1 MKETH
6 IMCLKHKRTHT
17 CGELSEA
24 DVGKIVTLMGWIDSL
39 RDHGA
44 ILFLNLRDR
53 YGITQIVAKDEELK
67 AKARRFGHESVISA
81 IGEVVRRPRGMEKRE
96 LSAGTIDVG
105 ATEINL
111 ISKSKVPPFVI
122 TDEVKAKDELRL
134 KYRYLDLRRK
144 PMQEAI
150 IFRSQAAQVVRN
162 YLNNLGFLE
171 IETPIL
177 AKSTPEGA
185 RDFLVPSRNH
195 PGKFYALAQSPQL
208 YKQVLM
214 VAGFDRYYQLAKC
227 FRDEDQRGDRQPEH
241 TQIDIEMSFVTEE
254 DIFEVVEGLMR
265 ELFKKALDTEIK
277 TPFKQITHKE
287 AMENYGTDKPDT
299 RFGLL
304 IKDITQIAK
313 KGEYRIFNEAPIIKS
328 FVWNGILTRKEL
340 DDVEKI
346 VKSYGGK
353 GISWMKFENANFSG
367 GISKFFNQNVLY
379 ELRERLEVASPS
391 TILFTAGGWKDSL
404 LALGGVRVHFIEK
417 LTPSCK
423 FEFAWVKDFPL
434 LEFSEEEQ
442 SWVPSHH
449 IFTMPKE
456 PASLDNDPS
465 SSIARHYDLVLNG
478 TELGSGSIRIH
489 TRELQEKVMK
499 IIGLSDKEMRE
510 QFGFLLDALEYG
522 APPHG
527 GIALGFERILAVMKG
542 MKNIQEV
549 IPFPKT
555 LTGIGLLEDIPS
567 EVDGE
572 RLKELHVKLDSHKF

>member
-1 MKETH
+1 MSFNE
-6 IMCLKHKRTHT
+6 KRTHT
-17 CGELSEA
+17 CGELRET
-24 DVGKIVTLMGWIDSL
+24 DVGKRVTLMGWIDSL

-44 ILFLNLRDR
+44 ILFVNLRDR
-53 YGITQIVAKDEELK
+53 YGITQIVIKDAELK
-67 AKARRFGHESVISA
+67 AKIRKFGHETVISA
-81 IGEVVRRPRGMEKRE
+81 KGEVIRRPKGMENPE
-96 LSAGTIDVG
+96 LSTGKIDVA
-105 ATEINL
+105 ATEISL

-134 KYRYLDLRRK
+134 KYRYLDLRRR

-150 IFRSQAAQVVRN
+150 IFRSQATQVVRN
-162 YLNNLGFLE
+162 YLNSLGFLD

-185 RDFLVPSRNH
+185 RDFLVPSRVH

-254 DIFEVVEGLMR
+254 DVFEVVEGLMK
-265 ELFKKALDTEIK
+265 ELFKKTLDAEIK
-277 TPFKQITHKE
+277 TPFKQITFKE
-287 AMENYGTDKPDT
+287 AMENYGIDKPDT
-299 RFGLL
+299 RFELL
-304 IKDITQIAK
+304 IKDVTDIAK
-313 KGEYRIFNEAPIIKS
+313 KGAYRIFNDAPMIKS
-328 FVWNGILTRKEL
+328 LVWDGTLTRKEL
-340 DDVEKI
+340 DEVEKI

-353 GISWMKFENANFSG
+353 GISWMKFENENFTG
-367 GISKFFNQNVLY
+367 GISKFFNQKVLQ
-379 ELRERLEVASPS
+379 ELKEKLQVKSPS

-404 LALGGVRVHFIEK
+404 SALGGVRVNFIEK
-417 LTPSCK
+417 LTPSRK
-423 FEFAWVKDFPL
+423 FEFVWVRDFPL
-434 LEFSEEEQ
+434 LEYSEEEQ
-442 SWVPSHH
+442 NWIPSHH

-456 PASLDNDPS
+456 PASIDTDPS
-465 SSIARHYDLVLNG
+465 SSIAKHYDLVLNG

-489 TRELQEKVMK
+489 IRELQEKVMK
-499 IIGLSDKEMRE
+499 IIGLSDKEIEE

-527 GIALGFERILAVMKG
+527 GIALGFERILTIMKG

-555 LTGIGLLEDIPS
+555 LTGTGLLEDIPS
-567 EVDGE
+567 EIDQD
-572 RLKELHVKLDSHKF
+572 RLKELNVKLDLDKF

>member
-1 MKETH
+1 MYLKE
-6 IMCLKHKRTHT
+6 KRTHT
-17 CGELSEA
+17 CGELTEA
-24 DVGKIVTLMGWIDSL
+24 DVGKRVTLMGWIDSL

-53 YGITQIVAKDEELK
+53 YGITQIVIKDEKLK

-81 IGEVVRRPRGMEKRE
+81 KGEVVRRPKGMENPK
-96 LSAGTIDVG
+96 LSTGKIDVV

-134 KYRYLDLRRK
+134 KYRYLDLRRR

-150 IFRSQAAQVVRN
+150 IFRSQATQVVRN
-162 YLNNLGFLE
+162 YLNSMGFLE

-185 RDFLVPSRNH
+185 RDFLVPSRIH
-195 PGKFYALAQSPQL
+195 PCKFYALAQSPQL

-214 VAGFDRYYQLAKC
+214 IAGFDRYYQLAKC

-254 DIFEVVEGLMR
+254 DIFEVVEGLMK
-265 ELFKKALDTEIK
+265 ELFKKTLDVEIK
-277 TPFKQITHKE
+277 TPFKQITYKE

-304 IKDITQIAK
+304 IKDVTKIAK
-313 KGEYRIFNEAPIIKS
+313 RGEYRIFNDAPMIKS
-328 FVWNGILTRKEL
+328 LVWNGILTRKEL
-340 DDVEKI
+340 DEVEKI

-353 GISWMKFENANFSG
+353 GISWMKFENGNLGG

-379 ELRERLEVASPS
+379 ELREKLGLASPS

-404 LALGGVRVHFIEK
+404 LALGGLRAHFIER

-423 FEFAWVKDFPL
+423 FEFVWVRDFPL
-434 LEFSEEEQ
+434 FEFSEEEQ
-442 SWVPSHH
+442 RLVPSHH

-465 SSIARHYDLVLNG
+465 LAIARHYDLVLNG

-499 IIGLSDKEMRE
+499 IIGLSDKEMEE

-527 GIALGFERILAVMKG
+527 GIALGLERLLAVMKG
-542 MKNIQEV
+542 LKNIQEV

-555 LTGIGLLEDIPS
+555 LTGTGLLEDIPS
-567 EVDGE
+567 EVDGD
-572 RLKELHVKLDSHKF
+572 RLKELHIKPL